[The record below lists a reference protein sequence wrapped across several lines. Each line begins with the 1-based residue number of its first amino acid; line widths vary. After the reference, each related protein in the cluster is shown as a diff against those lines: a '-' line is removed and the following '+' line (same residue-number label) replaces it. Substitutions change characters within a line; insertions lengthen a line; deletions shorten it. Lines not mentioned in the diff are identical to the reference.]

1 MPGPAPPRELIERTL
16 REQGVTYEQLVAFM
30 LMDHEEYE
38 EQSAELER
46 FAGDL
51 RGRMR
56 IMISNYTPEAPQEA
70 QPAIE
75 EIALS
80 PIHTAEEYDIEFS
93 AEEYDLE
100 FAAEE
105 NNSFI
110 NFRRNLAFEDLR
122 ELEMDMAEFMVDY
135 AAQPKTPICV
145 K

>member
-1 MPGPAPPRELIERTL
+1 
-16 REQGVTYEQLVAFM
+16 
-30 LMDHEEYE
+30 
-38 EQSAELER
+38 
-46 FAGDL
+46 
-51 RGRMR
+51 MR

-93 AEEYDLE
+93 AEEYDVE